1 MTALEVLQLCHEKG
15 IVLSANGGKLTADS
29 PAGTLDE
36 ALRRA
41 IRASRDQ
48 LLQLLRD
55 AAPPPPPPSRP
66 KGVASPLSPCQEFLW
81 AAQSGEAPDMSM
93 LHMVGCFALER
104 SVSVVRLEAAWNIL
118 VARHDALRM
127 RFRPGASGDPEQIPA
142 PHDNVKIRVVVAASS
157 EEFLRD
163 RLAVAKSFRETPF
176 DLERQAPLRVALVL
190 GPGKQHMVLGLH
202 HLVADGWSVHILLHE
217 LCALL
222 DQEDMAAESPE
233 DPPFQFQDY
242 AVWMREEVLPLLEER
257 QSAFWRPRIKAMPR
271 LHALPTDFARPP
283 VRKRAT
289 GRLSMTLP
297 GTVVVGLRAAA
308 QQTGAS
314 LFVMLH
320 TAFRLALF
328 RFGRD
333 AQPVIAVP
341 TANRQTRTDLEHV
354 VGCFANKVPLHVRLN
369 AKHSVAAAI
378 DEGRRS
384 LMEALANQETP
395 FSRLLESVPGT
406 RSWQPLSQIFF
417 SYNSL
422 DIAGLP
428 LRPVPLPLA
437 GADSDLAL
445 TLWDAGDGLEGMLEF
460 DAALFREQTVAGLA
474 SLFRSV
480 CLALPSGLE
489 STPDNLDLGANVS
502 AADYA
507 ERADDF
513 LPVLRPGDTALFLN
527 VRTSPLASGTA
538 TAAQECGADCR
549 WAETLPQDLAPR
561 CAVVFTTLHP
571 LDMVEPLSS
580 GRLKGARLCFLNVL
594 PHAPALKLL
603 QESGVDASL
612 LLEHPGHSQRRILVT
627 VQALAELRGTERFVP
642 ALVSGPAPHG
652 TAGELTELL
661 PGLRVRLEG
670 GRRIQLPLP
679 GPETRFAW
687 LHGRCLDINA
697 RARALSALLGGLDLA
712 LGLPHGPNS
721 VPNRKTEELIAW
733 HVGEPGPLPEHDG
746 DAVMPIHWVELTA
759 MPLTLDGEPD
769 FRELSRLPVL
779 SQMALATLPGAS
791 LVPAADK
798 PHLVHHTDVAA
809 QGSHCAV
816 VPRYEA
822 TGQEGPAPQSTADHA
837 GMSLVHGG
845 DQKGNPRAFS
855 FVQAMEEA
863 AHTEHIF
870 IGHAGQR
877 MRITGKVLLQRARR
891 LLAGLR
897 MSGLVCGDG
906 LIVFCPDQTDIV
918 ALFWASLLGGLRLT
932 IFLPPVE
939 GQAPEP
945 VLQRLEHIM
954 TALGS
959 PALVTTHGQRLPGNA
974 GAVLHVE
981 ELESDTEAEP
991 SPAGPEGLIYMAFT
1005 SGSTGKPKAVPLAAR
1020 NIAAML
1026 MGKSQR
1032 LGRLEDETLLSMTSL
1047 DHVAS
1052 LFAHCFLGT
1061 LRKARQVFCPV
1072 QHILADPCR
1081 ILDLTTEFRI
1091 TRTWAPEFL
1100 WRQLRSSVERLERP
1114 RAWDLSSLTHVFSG
1128 GEPTREKTFTAL
1140 EEALASHGLRRGV
1153 LANAWGM
1160 SETSSF
1166 FTIAAPWRP
1175 GQAQV
1180 HASIVDAGTPLP
1192 GMSMRIVD
1200 ARGQVVPQGRIGSLE
1215 VAGAAVIDAYH
1226 DNPAA
1231 NAKDFSADGWFRT
1244 GDLALIV
1251 NDQLILYGREKE
1263 ILIIRGQNLSQVE
1276 IEGAVEALPGVV
1288 PGFTAALA
1296 CRDSATRQEEVLLFC
1311 STDLHTP
1318 EETAAL
1324 IRSIQSVLSLGF
1336 GVTPRHVIPV
1346 SRSDIPKSGL
1356 GKIQRAALLKRFLAG
1371 GFAGACRKAD
1381 LLLANERTM
1390 PDWFAA
1396 PTWIPETLHKS
1407 LEIDLRSWSF
1417 VLVGPDTPLRA
1428 PLQEALQSLG
1438 VEVVHRRTSGAG
1450 RDLNPANADHWADL
1464 VGTAGRQT
1472 GIVLLVPEE
1481 QDGREN
1487 GGLDDERFGRWLET
1501 GIRPVFYALKLLVR
1515 KELPEPALVCAVTVR
1530 GLAVKQAGS
1539 SPCSPGAAL
1548 ISGLLAAHRRQNIH
1562 HRVLHLDIDRTPES
1576 DKEALRR
1583 TAAALAAD
1591 LCASTA
1597 RSVVAFRGGQRLA
1610 QALAPL
1616 NHDPAKAGCAW
1627 EKPFR
1632 PDGFCVCTGGLGTV
1646 GQALLPQVLAYTEA
1660 RLLIIGRTEEA
1671 HVQDRIKALTAGTK
1685 ADRVRY
1691 VQADLV
1697 DCAALDRAME
1707 GGCRH
1712 FGCQPTGVLHL
1723 AADTS
1728 PSHMGDLGFDVFAK
1742 AALETRR
1749 ALENF
1754 KRSFEAHGGSGP
1766 FLNFS
1771 TVFSRWGERGFGT
1784 YGACSA
1790 LKEALIHN
1798 WAARNPGA
1806 FLSAAWTLW
1815 MRENRSEEDHMQR
1828 RVLAQRG
1835 FLSIAPRQGFVSMIA
1850 LLQRGSA
1857 LALAGLDHSN
1867 PAIAADMRTRA
1878 SLARRIRLEGIRREP
1893 GYPLTHPLC
1902 PDLPAGL
1909 MLAKADI
1916 EARHSSSSLSA
1927 TENRM
1932 AAVWKEVLGLEH
1944 LDVRGNFFEL
1954 GGSSVLLPRLRAKV
1968 LKTFG
1973 VDIGATG
1980 IFQHAS
1986 VREMARAVDG
1996 SAHSDNR
2003 DAPDLDG
2010 GDGASARRAE
2020 AQRAARQRKR
2030 PRAAAD
2036 K

>member
-15 IVLSANGGKLTADS
+15 IVLSANEGKLTADS
-29 PAGTLDE
+29 PAGTMDE
-36 ALRRA
+36 DLRGA
-41 IRASRDQ
+41 IRTARDQ
-48 LLQLLRD
+48 LLELLRD
-55 AAPPPPPPSRP
+55 AAPPPPPQPRP

-81 AAQSGEAPDMSM
+81 AAQSAETPDMSM

-104 SVSVVRLEAAWNIL
+104 PVSAVRLEAAWNIL
-118 VARHDALRM
+118 AARHDALRM
-127 RFRPGASGDPEQIPA
+127 RFCTGASGEPEQIPA
-142 PHDNVKIRVVVAASS
+142 PHDDVKLRVVVAASP
-157 EEFLRD
+157 EEALRS
-163 RLAVAKSFRETPF
+163 RLAVAKDFRETPF
-176 DLERQAPLRVALVL
+176 DLKRQAPFRVALVL
-190 GPGKQHMVLGLH
+190 GPGEQHMVLGLH
-202 HLVADGWSVHILLHE
+202 HLAADGWSVGILLHE

-222 DQEDMAAESPE
+222 DREDMAGGAPE

-242 AVWMREEVLPLLEER
+242 AVWMREEVLPRLEER
-257 QSAFWRPRIKAMPR
+257 QSAFWRARIKAMPR

-283 VRKRAT
+283 VRERAT
-289 GRLSMTLP
+289 GSIPLSLPETL
-297 GTVVVGLRAAA
+297 VAGLRAAA
-308 QQTGAS
+308 RRTGAS

-333 AQPVIAVP
+333 AEPVIAVP
-341 TANRQTRTDLEHV
+341 TANRQTRTELERV
-354 VGCFANKVPLHVRLN
+354 AGCFANKVPLHVRLDT
-369 AKHSVAAAI
+369 KHTVAEAL
-378 DEGRRS
+378 DQGRRR
-384 LMEALANQETP
+384 LLEALANQETP

-445 TLWDAGDGLEGMLEF
+445 TLWDAGDGLEGLLEF
-460 DAALFREQTVAGLA
+460 DAALFRQETVEGLA

-480 CLALPSGLE
+480 CLALPGGLE
-489 STPDNLDLGANVS
+489 STPENLDLGAKAP
-502 AADYA
+502 AADCA

-513 LPVLRPGDTALFLN
+513 LPVLRPGDTALFLG
-527 VRTSPLASGTA
+527 VRTSPLASGA
-538 TAAQECGADCR
+538 AAAAQERGAHCR
-549 WAETLPQDLAPR
+549 WAETLPVDLAPR
-561 CAVVFTTLHP
+561 CAVVFTSLHP
-571 LDMVEPLSS
+571 LDMAEALGS

-603 QESGVDASL
+603 QESGVDACL

-627 VQALAELRGTERFVP
+627 VQALAELQGTERFVP

-652 TAGELTELL
+652 TAGELAELL

-687 LHGRCLDINA
+687 LRGRCLDLNA

-712 LGLPHGPNS
+712 LGLPHGPGS
-721 VPNRKTEELIAW
+721 APGRRTEELIAW
-733 HVGEPGPLPEHDG
+733 HVGDPGPLPEHD
-746 DAVMPIHWVELTA
+746 DAAPMPVHWVELTA
-759 MPLTLDGEPD
+759 MPLAPDGEPD
-769 FRELSRLPVL
+769 FRALSRLPVL
-779 SQMALATLPGAS
+779 SQTALAGLPGAS
-791 LVPAADK
+791 LTPAADK
-798 PHLVHHTDVAA
+798 PHLVHHADVAA

-816 VPRYEA
+816 VARYEA
-822 TGQEGPAPQSTADHA
+822 AGQEGPAPQSSADHA
-837 GMSLVHGG
+837 GMSLVHGADPEG
-845 DQKGNPRAFS
+845 DPRAFS

-863 AHTEHIF
+863 ADTEHVF

-877 MRITGKVLLQRARR
+877 TRVTGKALLQRARR

-897 MSGLVCGDG
+897 MRGLACGDG
-906 LIVFCPDQTDIV
+906 LIVYCSDQADIV
-918 ALFWASLLGGLRLT
+918 PLFWASLLGGLRLT

-945 VLQRLEHIM
+945 VLQRLEHILE
-954 TALGS
+954 ALGS
-959 PALVTTHGQRLPGNA
+959 PALVTTRGQRLPGNA

-981 ELESDTEAEP
+981 DLELDAEAEP
-991 SPAGPEGLIYMAFT
+991 SPAGPDGLIYMAFT
-1005 SGSTGKPKAVPLAAR
+1005 SGSTGRPKAVPLAAR

-1032 LGRLEDETLLSMTSL
+1032 LGRLEKETLLSMTSL

-1100 WRQLRSSVERLERP
+1100 WRQLRTSVEGLERP
-1114 RAWDLSSLTHVFSG
+1114 GAWDLSSLTHVFSG
-1128 GEPTREKTFTAL
+1128 GEPTRERTFAAL
-1140 EEALASHGLRRGV
+1140 EEALAPFGLRRGV

-1166 FTIAAPWRP
+1166 FTIAAPWHP

-1200 ARGQVVPQGRIGSLE
+1200 ARGHVVPQGRIGSLE
-1215 VAGAAVIDAYH
+1215 VAGAAVIGAYH
-1226 DNPAA
+1226 DNPSA
-1231 NAKDFSADGWFRT
+1231 NAKDFSPDGWFRT

-1263 ILIIRGQNLSQVE
+1263 ILIIRGQNISQVE

-1296 CRDSATRQEEVLLFC
+1296 CRDAATRQEEALLFC
-1311 STDLHTP
+1311 STDRHTP

-1324 IRSIQSVLSLGF
+1324 IRSIQSVLSQGF

-1346 SRSDIPKSGL
+1346 PRRDIPKSGL

-1396 PTWIPETLHKS
+1396 AAWMPEALHKCPELDLRGWTFVLAGPETP
-1407 LEIDLRSWSF
+1407 
-1417 VLVGPDTPLRA
+1417 VRA
-1428 PLQEALQSLG
+1428 PLQEALQGLG
-1438 VEVVHRRTSGAG
+1438 AEVVHGRTSGAG
-1450 RDLNPANADHWADL
+1450 RNLDPADAGHWAGL
-1464 VGTAGRQT
+1464 MGAAGRQT
-1472 GIVLLVPEE
+1472 GIVLLVAEE
-1481 QDGREN
+1481 PDGRES
-1487 GGLDDERFGRWLET
+1487 GGHDDEPFGQWLEA
-1501 GIRPVFYALKLLVR
+1501 GISPVLHALRLLAR
-1515 KELPEPALVCAVTVR
+1515 KEMPEPALVCAVTVR
-1530 GLAVKQAGS
+1530 GLAVKQDCGR
-1539 SPCSPGAAL
+1539 PCSPGAAL
-1548 ISGLLAAHRRQNIH
+1548 VSGLLAAHRRQNIR
-1562 HRVLHLDIDRTPES
+1562 HRVLHLDIDQTPEPGG
-1576 DKEALRR
+1576 EALRR
-1583 TAAALAAD
+1583 DAAAMAAE
-1591 LCASTA
+1591 LCANTA
-1597 RSVVAFRGGQRLA
+1597 RAVVAFRGGQRLV
-1610 QALAPL
+1610 QTLEPL
-1616 NHDPAKAGCAW
+1616 NHEPGRAGQAW

-1632 PDGFCVCTGGLGTV
+1632 PDGFCVCSGGLGTV
-1646 GQALLPQVLAYTEA
+1646 GQALLPQVLARTEA

-1671 HVQDRIKALTAGTK
+1671 RVRNRIRALTAGAQ

-1691 VQADLV
+1691 VQADLA
-1697 DCAALDRAME
+1697 DRAALDRAME
-1707 GGCRH
+1707 EGRRH
-1712 FGCQPTGVLHL
+1712 FGCQPAGVLHL
-1723 AADTS
+1723 AANTS
-1728 PSHMGDLGFDVFAK
+1728 PSHMRDLGFDDFAK

-1749 ALENF
+1749 ALENL
-1754 KRSFEAHGGSGP
+1754 KNSFEAHGGSGP
-1766 FLNFS
+1766 LLNFS
-1771 TVFSRWGERGFGT
+1771 TVYARWGERGFGV

-1790 LKEALIHN
+1790 LKEALVHN
-1798 WAARNPGA
+1798 WAALKPGA

-1815 MRENRSEEDHMQR
+1815 MRETRSTEDDLQR

-1835 FLSIAPRQGFVSMIA
+1835 FLSIAPRQGFVSMVA
-1850 LLQRGSA
+1850 LLQRGAA

-1867 PAIAADMRTRA
+1867 PAIAAELRTRA
-1878 SLARRIRLEGIRREP
+1878 GLARRIRLEGVRLEP
-1893 GYPLTHPLC
+1893 GPPLTHPLC

-1909 MLAKADI
+1909 MHTKTDSAAC
-1916 EARHSSSSLSA
+1916 RPPGSLSA

-1944 LDVRGNFFEL
+1944 LDVGGNFFEL

-1968 LKTFG
+1968 LEAFG
-1973 VDIGATG
+1973 VDIGGTG

-1996 SAHSDNR
+1996 SAHGDNR
-2003 DAPDLDG
+2003 DAPDPDG
-2010 GDGASARRAE
+2010 GNGAAAKRAN

-2030 PRAAAD
+2030 PSAAAD
-2036 K
+2036 N